1 MRQLSDIIW
10 RQHPLTLPPTATV
23 QEGCALMAERQVGA
37 ILVTDDSGRL
47 VGIFTARDGTNR
59 VLAKGKDAKTTRL
72 GDVMTSNPTTM
83 TSKMTAVEA
92 FKLMRKGGF
101 RHVPVVDGGELKGVV
116 SRGDFHA
123 GEQYILDEELKLW
136 DPID

>member
-1 MRQLSDIIW
+1 
-10 RQHPLTLPPTATV
+10 
-23 QEGCALMAERQVGA
+23 MAERQVGS

-47 VGIFTARDGTNR
+47 IGIFTARDGTNR

-83 TSKMTAVEA
+83 TSRMTAVEA
-92 FKLMRKGGF
+92 FKLMREGGF

-123 GEQYILDEELKLW
+123 GEQYVLGEELKLW
-136 DPID
+136 EAID

>member
-23 QEGCALMAERQVGA
+23 QEGCAQMAKRHVGS

-47 VGIFTARDGTNR
+47 IGIFTARDGTHR
-59 VLAKGKDAKTTRL
+59 VLAKGKNAKTTRL

-83 TSKMTAVEA
+83 TSRMTSVEA
-92 FKLMRKGGF
+92 PLT
-101 RHVPVVDGGELKGVV
+101 
-116 SRGDFHA
+116 
-123 GEQYILDEELKLW
+123 
-136 DPID
+136 